1 MLGGAG
7 YKKFS
12 SRKML
17 DGPGI
22 EKVSLTQ
29 YVRWIWREKS
39 LFTENSRRGWYKKT
53 L

>member
-1 MLGGAG
+1 MLGRAG
-7 YKKFS
+7 TKKFD

-29 YVRWIWREKS
+29 YVRWGWRKKPLS
-39 LFTENSRRGWYKKT
+39 IENSRQ
-53 L
+53 

>member
-7 YKKFS
+7 TKMFD

-17 DGPGI
+17 DGPDT

-29 YVRWIWREKS
+29 YVRRGWCEKP
-39 LFTENSRRGWYKKT
+39 LFTENSRRGWYIRT